1 MTSEQ
6 HEGTEDIETTEEGD
20 ISGFQNDLN
29 ALANE
34 RGRPVLLL
42 NCLMMDEFL
51 TDVKDV
57 IKTISVTDH
66 TFSNNKQLSVLLKSQ
81 GGLATDTYKL
91 ILALRTYA
99 DDIEVLVPDYAKS
112 AATFFCL
119 GADTIYMGQAGEL
132 GPLDPQV
139 IDRTGSAR
147 PVSALETFKGLEHL
161 LNHSLQAFDAI
172 VELLLERAHLDVP
185 VAIKNAEPLFAAIA
199 SPLYKNVD
207 LQKLS
212 EFGRYLAEIEQYA
225 LRVMLRWGYKNQM
238 DTDPGKISWIVHR
251 LVWEYPSHEFVID
264 LDEAQA
270 IGLNANLLD
279 SSSEEISKR
288 ILDSGIPIG
297 LGLPDDEIGLG
308 NSSCKASDKE
318 IEEDGDEEQG

>member
-42 NCLMMDEFL
+42 NCLMVDKSL

-57 IKTISVTDH
+57 IKAISVADP
-66 TFSNNKQLSVLLKSQ
+66 TFRQHKQLSVLLKSQ

-119 GADTIYMGQAGEL
+119 GADTIYMGWAGEL

-139 IDRTGSAR
+139 IDRTGGVR
-147 PVSALETFKGLEHL
+147 WLSALETFKGLEHL
-161 LNHSLQAFDAI
+161 LNHSLQAYDAI
-172 VELLLERAHLDVP
+172 VELLLTRAHLDVP
-185 VAIKNAEPLFAAIA
+185 IAIEKAEPLFAAIA

-207 LQKLS
+207 LRELR

-225 LRVMLRWGYKNQM
+225 LRVMLRWGYNEDQS
-238 DTDPGKISWIVHR
+238 KIHQIVRR

-264 LDEAQA
+264 LAEAQE
-270 IGLNANLLD
+270 IGLNAKLLD
-279 SSSEEISKR
+279 SSSEEISER
-288 ILDSGIPIG
+288 ILGSGVPVG
-297 LGLPDDEIGLG
+297 LGLPAEAVDLDNSSGKELDKEVEEDDDE
-308 NSSCKASDKE
+308 A
-318 IEEDGDEEQG
+318 QG

>member
-1 MTSEQ
+1 MTTEQ
-6 HEGTEDIETTEEGD
+6 PEDIETTETTAAED
-20 ISGFQNDLN
+20 DVRDFQNDLN

-42 NCLMMDEFL
+42 NCLMVDEL
-51 TDVKDV
+51 LSAIED
-57 IKTISVTDH
+57 ISDEH
-66 TFSNNKQLSVLLKSQ
+66 PDFRKHKQLSVLLKSQ
-81 GGLATDTYKL
+81 GGYATATYKL
-91 ILALRTYA
+91 ILALRNCA

-119 GADTIYMGQAGEL
+119 GSDMIYMGQAGEL

-264 LDEAQA
+264 LEEAQA

-288 ILDSGIPIG
+288 ILGSGIPIG